1 MRWLLLLLFAC
12 NPGPWVSKRAEKPAT
27 RMELQA
33 WPVSVADPVLR
44 QAMSDAGFNAV
55 ARPPYHTELELTV
68 VCDVATLRSDGF
80 FVDEVRGDPAT
91 IAEALAHSDN
101 VAWFVR
107 NSGTP
112 QQKAMQFPG
121 P

>member
-12 NPGPWVSKRAEKPAT
+12 NPGPWQSKRAERPAT
-27 RMELQA
+27 LKELQA

-44 QAMSDAGFNAV
+44 EAMAKVGFNAV
-55 ARPPYHTELELTV
+55 ARPPYHTELELKVTG
-68 VCDVATLRSDGF
+68 DVATLRSDGF
-80 FVDEVRGDPAT
+80 FVDEVRGDPAA
-91 IAEALAHSDN
+91 IADVLAHSDA
-101 VAWFVR
+101 VAWFIR

-112 QQKAMQFPG
+112 QQKAFPG